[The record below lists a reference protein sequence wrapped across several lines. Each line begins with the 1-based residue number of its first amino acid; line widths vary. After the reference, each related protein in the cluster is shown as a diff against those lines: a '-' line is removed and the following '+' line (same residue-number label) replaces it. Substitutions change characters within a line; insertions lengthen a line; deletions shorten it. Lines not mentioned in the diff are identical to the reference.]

1 MGAKGAAEM
10 DLAQHENAKSLSP
23 MGRVARITMGVWLVI
38 VGAALCVSI
47 AGWLVVANAGAG
59 TAASATDP
67 FTGLAAIGFR
77 GAEHQVTGAAAGDP
91 VTQPAAIEF
100 RRNEHDGAGA
110 SAADPFTRPA
120 AIEFR
125 NGEHEASR

>member
-1 MGAKGAAEM
+1 
-10 DLAQHENAKSLSP
+10 
-23 MGRVARITMGVWLVI
+23 
-38 VGAALCVSI
+38 
-47 AGWLVVANAGAG
+47 
-59 TAASATDP
+59 
-67 FTGLAAIGFR
+67 
-77 GAEHQVTGAAAGDP
+77 

-110 SAADPFTRPA
+110 SAVDPFTRPA